1 MIGPYFHL
9 TVTPFLLSPF
19 MFALLVNGFNYDL
32 KNKRLIKM
40 LILSITI
47 LFIFKVANMR
57 RFRKAKIIATL
68 GPLTSTEEAITKLF
82 EAGADVFR
90 MNFSHG
96 AHEDHQAR
104 LNILRGLEHK
114 HGRPIGIILEPLV
127 VEDLPVW

>member
-1 MIGPYFHL
+1 
-9 TVTPFLLSPF
+9 
-19 MFALLVNGFNYDL
+19 
-32 KNKRLIKM
+32 
-40 LILSITI
+40 
-47 LFIFKVANMR
+47 MR

-114 HGRPIGIILEPLV
+114 HGRPIGIILDLQGPKLRVGDFVDGTV
-127 VEDLPVW
+127 VLNTGDKFRFDLSDKNGTSDRVQLPHPEIFAAL

>member
-1 MIGPYFHL
+1 
-9 TVTPFLLSPF
+9 
-19 MFALLVNGFNYDL
+19 
-32 KNKRLIKM
+32 
-40 LILSITI
+40 
-47 LFIFKVANMR
+47 MR

-104 LNILRGLEHK
+104 LNILRSLEHK
-114 HGRPIGIILEPLV
+114 HGRPIVIILDLRARLELV
-127 VEDLPVW
+127 VVSKTIKKENKLSFIKVFCIFIPTS